1 MCGNV
6 DLYVFYVLLSTQAWR
21 KLASR
26 LKEGSLL
33 LVHLLIIEV
42 IALYDIYIYVIYI
55 YIYIL

>member
-42 IALYDIYIYVIYI
+42 IAL
-55 YIYIL
+55 